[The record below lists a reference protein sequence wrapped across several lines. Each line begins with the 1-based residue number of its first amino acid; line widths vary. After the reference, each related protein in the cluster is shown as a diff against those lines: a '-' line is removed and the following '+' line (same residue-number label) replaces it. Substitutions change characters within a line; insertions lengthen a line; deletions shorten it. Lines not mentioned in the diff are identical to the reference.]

1 MGWPLCAGVAPADRY
16 MIFSATPIPG
26 VVVVTATP
34 HRDARGSFAR
44 LYCPDEFAAA
54 GIEFAPTQIN
64 LSVNP
69 LRLTLRGL
77 HFQHPPFAEA
87 KLVRAV
93 VGQVWDVA
101 VDLRPGPGFGRWHG
115 VVLDA
120 AVMTAVFLPEGVA
133 HGFLTLS
140 DGAEVLYQMG
150 RSYLPGKAQGLR
162 WDDPALGI
170 VWPAAPALIGDA
182 DRGWPLLADRSD
194 LAQ

>member
-1 MGWPLCAGVAPADRY
+1 MN
-16 MIFSATPIPG
+16 FSATPIPG
-26 VVVVTATP
+26 VVEIATSP
-34 HRDARGSFAR
+34 HHDPRGSFAR

-54 GIEFAPTQIN
+54 GIAFTTSQIN
-64 LSVNP
+64 LSANP
-69 LRLTLRGL
+69 LRHTLRGL
-77 HFQHPPFAEA
+77 HFQHPPDAEA

-101 VDLRPGPGFGRWHG
+101 VDLRPGPGFGRWHA

-120 AVMTAVFLPEGVA
+120 AAMNAVFLPEGVA

-140 DGAEVLYQMG
+140 DGAQVLYQMG
-150 RSYLPGKAQGLR
+150 SRHVPGKAAGLR

-170 VWPAAPALIGDA
+170 NWPAAPALIGDA

-194 LAQ
+194 LAR

>member
-1 MGWPLCAGVAPADRY
+1 MN
-16 MIFSATPIPG
+16 FSATPIPG
-26 VVVVTATP
+26 VVASTTPP

-54 GIEFAPTQIN
+54 GIAFTPGQIN
-64 LSVNP
+64 LSANP
-69 LRLTLRGL
+69 RRHTLRGL

-93 VGQVWDVA
+93 AGQVWDVA

-120 AVMTAVFLPEGVA
+120 QVMNAVFLAEGVA

-150 RSYLPGKAQGLR
+150 RPHVPGRAAGLR
-162 WDDPALGI
+162 WDDPALAI
-170 VWPAAPALIGDA
+170 QWPAAPALIGDA
-182 DRGWPLLADRSD
+182 DRICPLLADRSD